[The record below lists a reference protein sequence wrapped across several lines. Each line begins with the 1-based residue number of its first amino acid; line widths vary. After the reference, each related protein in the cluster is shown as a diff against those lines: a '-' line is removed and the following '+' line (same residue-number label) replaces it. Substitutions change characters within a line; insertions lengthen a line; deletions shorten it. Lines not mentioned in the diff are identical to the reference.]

1 MISGTRLNLVL
12 SWSFWLAG
20 WILPSILIA
29 QPRFI
34 VELDSREVVA
44 GEPFQVRFTLENGQ
58 GTNFRPP
65 DWNGLEVI
73 QGPSRSIQSTFI
85 NGQMSSQ
92 ASYIYLVSAP
102 KPGNYSLGSAAI
114 EVDRRTLSSGG
125 IEIRAV
131 KAKASIPGNETNS
144 GDPYFITATLDTSE
158 VFVGQQVTLEYKLY
172 TKVEVNSYETLKAPS
187 FQGLYIRGLPQFNVN
202 TQRETLNGQ
211 VYSTRVLRRLAL
223 FPQQSGQIVIDPMLF
238 QIGVVS
244 RDPLE
249 RTLFFSA
256 RIRPVQLSSPTLE
269 LNVKSLPSPT
279 PENYCGAVGAFGL
292 STSWDKSRVAANDA
306 LSLKLNIS
314 GDGDPK
320 MLVAPELDL
329 GENMEVF
336 PPNLISEDVN
346 ETSGRAL
353 ISKTWEY
360 VIIPSQQGKYNLS
373 FNLSYFD
380 PDSNAYLTRTTS
392 SWPLTVTPGTGFGNT
407 DQDRSLGAYQM
418 HPPDLWS
425 DHQPKHSLWWNSL
438 VFWIL
443 FSIPVTVGMIV
454 ARIHFLHKKEAG
466 SKPEDRRYKKARKE
480 AQSRLDE
487 ARKSLDSGD
496 AASFY
501 RAVSSGFLG
510 YAAHRLKVSPN
521 NVRRD
526 DMRSYLS
533 AAGISDKVIEHFIQ
547 FWDQM
552 DMAQYAPSSDR
563 GALRSVYEKAVLL
576 ISELEST
583 LEKI

>member
-1 MISGTRLNLVL
+1 MISGSRLNHILC
-12 SWSFWLAG
+12 WSIWLAG
-20 WILPSILIA
+20 LILPSILVA
-29 QPRFI
+29 QPRFV

-44 GEPFQVRFTLENGQ
+44 GEAFQVRFTLENGQ

-65 DWNGLEVI
+65 DWNGLEVL

-102 KPGNYSLGSAAI
+102 NPGNYQLGSAAI
-114 EVDRRTLSSGG
+114 QVDGRTLSSGG

-131 KAKASIPGNETNS
+131 KAKASLPGNQETS
-144 GDPYFITATLDTSE
+144 GEPYFITATLDTSE

-172 TKVEVNSYETLKAPS
+172 TKVEVNSFDILKAPS

-211 VYSTRVLRRLAL
+211 VYSTRVLRRMAL
-223 FPQQSGQIVIDPMLF
+223 FPQQSGRIVIDPMLF

-244 RDPLE
+244 RDQRE
-249 RTLFFSA
+249 RTFFFSA

-269 LNVKSLPSPT
+269 LNVKSLPSPA
-279 PENYCGAVGAFGL
+279 PDNYCGAVGSFGFT
-292 STSWDKSRVAANDA
+292 TSWDKNRIAANDA
-306 LSLKLNIS
+306 LSLKLNLS

-336 PPNLISEDVN
+336 PPNLIAEDIN

-360 VIIPSQQGKYNLS
+360 VIIPFQQGKYDLS
-373 FNLSYFD
+373 FKLSYFD
-380 PDSNAYLTRTTS
+380 PDSNAYQTRTTRP
-392 SWPLTVTPGTGFGNT
+392 WPLTVTAGTGFGKT
-407 DQDRSLGAYQM
+407 DQNRSTSSFQM
-418 HPPDLWS
+418 HQPDLWS
-425 DHQPKHSLWWNSL
+425 DHRTQKSLWWGDL
-438 VFWIL
+438 AYWLL
-443 FSIPVTVGMIV
+443 FSIPVTFGLIMG
-454 ARIHFLHKKEAG
+454 RIHFLHKKEAG

-480 AQSRLDE
+480 AQSRLEE
-487 ARKSLDSGD
+487 ARRSLDSGD

-501 RAVSSGFLG
+501 KAVSSGFLG
-510 YAAHRLKVSPN
+510 YTAHRLKVSPN

-552 DMAQYAPSSDR
+552 DMAQYAPSTEQ
-563 GALRSVYEKAVLL
+563 GELRSVYEKAVRL